1 MSQSESRGSGR
12 RSTQEAVDSMVILQN
27 CFITVSRLNIGCFSD
42 PDKNIFSRA
51 GIFPTYE
58 SRKTILSV
66 TSCIMCNMA
75 RTVNKVHIR
84 VFHEYS
90 TFNWV
95 SFTHGIFTS
104 ALSIE
109 KLHGILC
116 NPIVAFYQLH
126 YVWWAQLYYREQA
139 TYAKYVWE
147 LEAFTGYLLHHLE
160 SNFVL
165 YAAALPIFLGH
176 FFAGLP
182 ASPAVKCSR
191 SMLVFFLDQLRKC
204 VT

>member
-75 RTVNKVHIR
+75 RTANKVPIR

-95 SFTHGIFTS
+95 SFTNGILTS

-109 KLHGILC
+109 KLHGIWFCVIPMSLS
-116 NPIVAFYQLH
+116 ISFL
-126 YVWWAQLYYREQA
+126 WWAQLYYREQA
-139 TYAKYVWE
+139 TNASYVWD
-147 LEAFTGYLLHHLE
+147 LEAFTKYLLHHLE

-165 YAAALPIFLGH
+165 LYAAVRPS
-176 FFAGLP
+176 FFGLLFYRT
-182 ASPAVKCSR
+182 ACFACS
-191 SMLVFFLDQLRKC
+191 
-204 VT
+204 